1 MRCYERHAKV
11 GTFDLLTAT
20 SQEEHLEIWF
30 WKYNKGKTHNIK
42 RKREIKLLDQVFQ
55 EYEQ

>member
-1 MRCYERHAKV
+1 MRCYEI
-11 GTFDLLTAT
+11 GTFDLLTPS